1 MHAHTPDP
9 TTGADIAAGLHTLT
23 PYRQRMR
30 EMFRNRAWLA
40 QNVQSLCQ
48 QYAEQWVVI
57 DDQSVK
63 GAGDSPQAA
72 LADSGPVDETVA
84 LVLMLS
90 GRIPTPL

>member
-1 MHAHTPDP
+1 MHAHAPEP
-9 TTGADIAAGLHTLT
+9 TTGTDIAAGLHTLT
-23 PYRQRMR
+23 AYRQRMR
-30 EMFRNRAWLA
+30 AMFRNRAWLA
-40 QNVQSLCQ
+40 ENVQALCQ

-63 GAGDSPQAA
+63 GAGTSPQAA
-72 LADSGPVDETVA
+72 LADSGPVDESIA

>member
-1 MHAHTPDP
+1 MHAHTPEP
-9 TTGADIAAGLHTLT
+9 TASADIAAGLHTLT

-40 QNVQSLCQ
+40 QNVQTLCQ

-63 GAGDSPQAA
+63 GTGATPQAA
-72 LADSGPVDETVA
+72 LASSGPVDESIA

-90 GRIPTPL
+90 GRIPTPI

>member
-1 MHAHTPDP
+1 MR
-9 TTGADIAAGLHTLT
+9 HTLT
-23 PYRQRMR
+23 AYRQRMR

-40 QNVQSLCQ
+40 QNVQTLCQ

-63 GAGDSPQAA
+63 GVGDSPQAA

>member
-1 MHAHTPDP
+1 MHAHTPEP
-9 TTGADIAAGLHTLT
+9 TTGTGIAAGLHTLT

-40 QNVQSLCQ
+40 ENVQSLCQ

-72 LADSGPVDETVA
+72 LAGSGPVDETVA